1 MPARHPVHWFVDRR
15 GLRPGHRVSCI
26 TSAPRKPRSWVTS
39 FYFDPELADSGSS
52 TVLYVRSFMSV
63 ANDKMGGRRV
73 PTPSARSS
81 TPATRGKATRSR
93 IEHEALSLFERQGFR
108 TTTMREI
115 TAACG
120 VTPAAFYN
128 HFQSKDDLLLS
139 IILSSFF
146 DLGATVSA
154 ELNRVPDDASPRG
167 RLSVIVKAMT
177 SWHYRNIRRAQV
189 TNREV
194 LELPPPMLRQV
205 RDQRH
210 QLQRLLEAVIADGV
224 AAGDLSLPDD
234 GFVRPAVAAA
244 LILGI
249 VQSLPASYAKTG
261 ESTPDGIATFVSA
274 LVIRMLAA
282 P

>member
-1 MPARHPVHWFVDRR
+1 M
-15 GLRPGHRVSCI
+15 
-26 TSAPRKPRSWVTS
+26 
-39 FYFDPELADSGSS
+39 
-52 TVLYVRSFMSV
+52 
-63 ANDKMGGRRV
+63 

-81 TPATRGKATRSR
+81 TPAKRGDATPQQDRTRG
-93 IEHEALSLFERQGFR
+93 LGLFERQGFR

-120 VTPAAFYN
+120 VAP
-128 HFQSKDDLLLS
+128 
-139 IILSSFF
+139 
-146 DLGATVSA
+146 
-154 ELNRVPDDASPRG
+154 
-167 RLSVIVKAMT
+167 
-177 SWHYRNIRRAQV
+177 
-189 TNREV
+189 
-194 LELPPPMLRQV
+194 
-205 RDQRH
+205 
-210 QLQRLLEAVIADGV
+210 AVIAD
-224 AAGDLSLPDD
+224 GDLSLPDD